1 MAHAHAPAESLTKG
15 TDVQHFLQGIR
26 IAPRSAEYSVEDAL
40 CAYEAKRES
49 VLTELRIRKVQENVR
64 NKICGEKSDRID
76 LLFHRN
82 THADLAND
90 MSSLLSEDGD
100 SSATQPGSL
109 VPDDCCS
116 SQSDSKQ
123 DSTSEDKGHADVDE
137 PTLFLS
143 SVADIYNQDAPVH
156 VEYADEVAET
166 AVDGLPVLNAAQ
178 DLIRRKLE
186 EKEEGKKFGFEQL
199 M

>member
-1 MAHAHAPAESLTKG
+1 MAHARAPAESFIKG
-15 TDVQHFLQGIR
+15 TDVEHFLQGVR
-26 IAPRSAEYSVEDAL
+26 IAPRSTEYSVEEAL
-40 CAYEAKRES
+40 HAYEARRES

-64 NKICGEKSDRID
+64 NKICGEKSDRVD

-82 THADLAND
+82 THSDIAND
-90 MSSLLSEDGD
+90 MSGLLSEDGD
-100 SSATQPGSL
+100 ANASQPGSL
-109 VPDDCCS
+109 VSEDCSS
-116 SQSDSKQ
+116 SQSGSEHG
-123 DSTSEDKGHADVDE
+123 STSEDEEYAGADE

-143 SVADIYNQDAPVH
+143 SVADIYNQDASEH
-156 VEYADEVAET
+156 VEYAEDVAET